1 MMVGGHP
8 PYMVAD
14 SYPRVVRLDEL
25 SFSEKVKKQIRLLG
39 PNLTLVQYQEIIE
52 KASEPIS
59 LS

>member
-1 MMVGGHP
+1 
-8 PYMVAD
+8 MVAD